1 MSALKHGFFRAG
13 FIGSRLVDRLFSE
26 SVKCDF
32 GTFLLGVLVTEAK
45 SVKISREMYER
56 LCEVAGELQV
66 KLKRPVSLDEAMEYL
81 LKERKLKV
89 SDFAG
94 AWSMSD
100 EEEAEILKSL
110 REGWSRWKFPK
121 E

>member
-1 MSALKHGFFRAG
+1 VL
-13 FIGSRLVDRLFSE
+13 
-26 SVKCDF
+26 SVWF
-32 GTFLLGVLVTEAK
+32 GTFLLGDLVTE
-45 SVKISREMYER
+45 SRTVKINREMYER

-66 KLKRPVSLDEAMEYL
+66 KLKRPVSLDEAMEHL
-81 LKERKLKV
+81 LKERKLEA

-100 EEEAEILKSL
+100 EEEAEILKRL
-110 REGWSRWKFPK
+110 RRGWSRWKFPK

>member
-1 MSALKHGFFRAG
+1 MVCLAKVLYAGVWHFFY
-13 FIGSRLVDRLFSE
+13 LVD
-26 SVKCDF
+26 
-32 GTFLLGVLVTEAK
+32 LVTEVK
-45 SVKISREMYER
+45 TVKISKDMYAR

-66 KLKRPVSLDEAMEYL
+66 KLKRPVSFDEAVEYL
-81 LKERKLKV
+81 LKERKLRV

-100 EEEAEILKSL
+100 EEEMEILRSL
-110 REGWSRWKFPK
+110 REMWGRWKFRK

>member
-1 MSALKHGFFRAG
+1 MTTLKQGFFVAG
-13 FIGSRLVDRLFSE
+13 FVGGE

-32 GTFLLGVLVTEAK
+32 VTFLLGGLVTEAK
-45 SVKISREMYER
+45 SVKISRQMYER
-56 LCEVAGELQV
+56 LCEVAGELQG

-100 EEEAEILKSL
+100 EEEVEILRSL
-110 REGWSRWKFPK
+110 RVGWSRWKSPK

>member
-1 MSALKHGFFRAG
+1 MT
-13 FIGSRLVDRLFSE
+13 E
-26 SVKCDF
+26 VK
-32 GTFLLGVLVTEAK
+32 T
-45 SVKISREMYER
+45 VKISKETYAR
-56 LCEVAGELQV
+56 LCEIAGELQM

-81 LKERKLKV
+81 LKERKLRL

-100 EEEAEILKSL
+100 QEEAEILKSL
-110 REGWSRWKFPK
+110 KGVWSRWKFPR